1 MVVVTLGYQLIDA
14 DEHYYE
20 PDDCFSRHIE
30 ARFADDTIRVDRSKD
45 DGLGRIYLG
54 SRRTFM
60 SVMPGDYA
68 SAPGALQG
76 LFVGGVNDGFTHRE
90 VVSVADH
97 PEFASKTARLALMD
111 AQGVEAAIMLP
122 TMGVSVEYDMRHDP
136 DLLYASLRAFN
147 RWLEED
153 WGYGADGRIFAA
165 PMLSLVDLDQAMTEL
180 GRIIDAGTRLVHLA
194 PGPVA
199 SGTAAGGGRSPADPV
214 FDPFWATCAEAGVP
228 VVFHVSNS
236 GYNHFYGTLWSENA
250 DNPSHQQAP
259 LQWALCNTERPLVD
273 TLTALAVHN
282 LFGRHPDI
290 KIVSIENGSNWLK
303 PLFKTVDK
311 AAALGRRGPMI
322 GGALPAKPSEAL
334 ASHLWVCPFPEDDV
348 DELISAIGAGH
359 VLFGSDWPHPEGIRA
374 PRDYEV
380 ELAGHGAA
388 ATRQVMPGNPA
399 ALPGLADS
407 PRPLGRRPHPR
418 PARGTANF
426 AWRESTQ

>member
-1 MVVVTLGYQLIDA
+1 VHSLSYRLIDA

-30 ARFADDTIRVDRSKD
+30 ARFKDGTIRVDRTRG

-54 SRRTFM
+54 SSRTFM

-97 PEFASKTARLALMD
+97 PEFAAKAARLAVMD
-111 AQGVEAAIMLP
+111 AQAVEAAILLP
-122 TMGVSVEYDMRHDP
+122 TMGVAVEYDMRGDA

-153 WGYGADGRIFAA
+153 WGYGADGRIFAV
-165 PMLSLVDLDQAMTEL
+165 PMLSLVDLDQALTEL
-180 GRIIDAGTRLVHLA
+180 RRVIAAGARLVHLA

-199 SGTAAGGGRSPADPV
+199 SQAARGGRSPADPV

-228 VVFHVSNS
+228 VVLHVSNS
-236 GYNHFYGTLWSENA
+236 GYNHFYGTLWSENG
-250 DNPSHQQAP
+250 DNPSHQQSP

-273 TLTALAVHN
+273 TLIALTLHN
-282 LFGRHPDI
+282 LFGRHPSI

-311 AAALGRRGPMI
+311 AAALGRRGQMI
-322 GGALPAKPSEAL
+322 GGALPARPSEAL
-334 ASHLWVCPFPEDDV
+334 AEHLWVCPFPEDDV
-348 DELISAIGAGH
+348 DELIDAIGASH
-359 VLFGSDWPHPEGIRA
+359 VLFGSDWPHPEGIRE
-374 PRDYEV
+374 PLDYV
-380 ELAGHGAA
+380 RRLNGRPGPV
-388 ATRQVMPGNPA
+388 TRQVLRGNTA
-399 ALPGLADS
+399 RLLGIAD
-407 PRPLGRRPHPR
+407 
-418 PARGTANF
+418 
-426 AWRESTQ
+426 

>member
-1 MVVVTLGYQLIDA
+1 MALGYRLIDA

-30 ARFADDTIRVDRSKD
+30 ARHKADTIRVDRVRG

-54 SRRTFM
+54 PNRTFM

-76 LFVGGVNDGFTHRE
+76 LFVGGVSDGFTHRE
-90 VVSVADH
+90 VVSARDY
-97 PEFASKTARLALMD
+97 PEFADKKARLAVMD
-111 AQGVEAAIMLP
+111 AQGVEAAILLP
-122 TMGVSVEYDMRHDP
+122 TMGVAVEYDLRYDP
-136 DLLYASLRAFN
+136 DLLWASLRAFN

-153 WGYGADGRIFAA
+153 WGYGADGRVFAV
-165 PMLSLVDLDQAMTEL
+165 PMLSLVDIGQAMAEL
-180 GRIIDAGTRLVHLA
+180 RRLIEAGTRMVHLA
-194 PGPVA
+194 PGPVVGGP
-199 SGTAAGGGRSPADPV
+199 SGARAGHSPADPV
-214 FDPFWATCAEAGVP
+214 FDPFWATCAEAGIP

-236 GYNHFYGTLWSENA
+236 GYNHFYGPLWSEKP
-250 DNPSHQQAP
+250 DNPSHAQSP

-273 TLTALAVHN
+273 TLIALTLHN

-311 AAALGRRGPMI
+311 AAALGRHGPMI

-348 DELISAIGAGH
+348 DDLISAIGAEQ
-359 VLFGSDWPHPEGIRA
+359 VLFGSDWPHPEGIRV

-380 ELAGHGAA
+380 RLAGHDAGV
-388 ATRQVMPGNPA
+388 TRQVMRGNTA
-399 ALPGLADS
+399 ALLGLVD
-407 PRPLGRRPHPR
+407 
-418 PARGTANF
+418 
-426 AWRESTQ
+426 

>member
-1 MVVVTLGYQLIDA
+1 MVVVALGYRLIDA

-30 ARFADDTIRVDRSKD
+30 ARFAGDTIRVDRSKS

-90 VVSVADH
+90 VVSVTDH
-97 PEFASKTARLALMD
+97 PEFASKPARLALMD
-111 AQGVEAAIMLP
+111 AQGVEAAILLP

-136 DLLYASLRAFN
+136 GLLYASLRAFN

-153 WGYGADGRIFAA
+153 WGYGADGRVFAV
-165 PMLSLVDLDQAMTEL
+165 PMLSLVDLGQAMAEL
-180 GRIIDAGTRLVHLA
+180 HRVIDAGARLVHLA

-199 SGTAAGGGRSPADPV
+199 VGPGGAGGRSPADPA
-214 FDPFWATCAEAGVP
+214 FDPFWATCAQAGIP

-236 GYNHFYGTLWSENA
+236 GYNHFYGTLWSEHG
-250 DNPSHQQAP
+250 DNPSHQQSP

-273 TLTALAVHN
+273 TLIALTLHN
-282 LFGRHPDI
+282 LFGRHPAI

-311 AAALGRRGPMI
+311 AAALGRRGQMI
-322 GGALPAKPSEAL
+322 GGQLPARPSEAL
-334 ASHLWVCPFPEDDV
+334 AEHLWVCPFPEDDV
-348 DELISAIGAGH
+348 DELIDAIGAEH
-359 VLFGSDWPHPEGIRA
+359 VLFGSDWPHPEGIREPA
-374 PRDYEV
+374 DYVPR
-380 ELAGHGAA
+380 LAGRDATI
-388 ATRQVMPGNPA
+388 TRQVLRTNTA
-399 ALPGLADS
+399 RL
-407 PRPLGRRPHPR
+407 LGIS
-418 PARGTANF
+418 
-426 AWRESTQ
+426 E

>member
-1 MVVVTLGYQLIDA
+1 MALEYRLIDA

-30 ARFADDTIRVDRSKD
+30 ARFADDTIRVDRSKS

-97 PEFASKTARLALMD
+97 PEFASKPARLALMD
-111 AQGVEAAIMLP
+111 AQGVEAAILLP

-136 DLLYASLRAFN
+136 GLLYASLRAFN

-153 WGYGADGRIFAA
+153 WGYGADGRVFAV
-165 PMLSLVDLDQAMTEL
+165 PMLSLVDLDQAMAEL
-180 GRIIDAGTRLVHLA
+180 HRVIEAGARLVHLA

-199 SGTAAGGGRSPADPV
+199 SGTAASGGQSPADPA
-214 FDPFWATCAEAGVP
+214 FDRFWATCAEAGIP

-236 GYNHFYGTLWSENA
+236 GYNHFYGTLWSENG
-250 DNPSHQQAP
+250 DNPSHQQSP

-273 TLTALAVHN
+273 TLIALTLHN
-282 LFGRHPDI
+282 LFGRHPAI

-311 AAALGRRGPMI
+311 AAALGRRGQMI
-322 GGALPAKPSEAL
+322 GGPLSAKPSEAL
-334 ASHLWVCPFPEDDV
+334 AEHLWVCPFPEDDV
-348 DELISAIGAGH
+348 DELIGAIGAEH
-359 VLFGSDWPHPEGIRA
+359 VLFGSDWPHPEGIREPA
-374 PRDYEV
+374 DYVPR
-380 ELAGHGAA
+380 LAGRHADV
-388 ATRQVMPGNPA
+388 TRQVLRGNTA
-399 ALPGLADS
+399 RL
-407 PRPLGRRPHPR
+407 LGIS
-418 PARGTANF
+418 
-426 AWRESTQ
+426 E